1 MENLAYNLDYDV
13 YAVID
18 RHNRVIDILDD
29 FDDALEIAQDYN
41 AACIETLAD
50 YDGYNGT
57 VTDAFWISELEKPS
71 MMKQKLYALLMI
83 VLSVVIVTL
92 LDGDATFAVFMIPFM
107 IYMFFSKQYWILD

>member
-18 RHNRVIDILDD
+18 KRDNVIDVLDD
-29 FDDALEIAQDYN
+29 FDDALEIAQDYD

-50 YDGYNGT
+50 YDGYN
-57 VTDAFWISELEKPS
+57 EMEKPN

-83 VLSVVIVTL
+83 VLSAITVPL
-92 LDGDATFAVFMIPFM
+92 LDGDATFAVFMIPCM

>member
-18 RHNRVIDILDD
+18 KRDNVIDVLDD
-29 FDDALEIAQDYN
+29 FDDALEIAQDYD

-57 VTDAFWISELEKPS
+57 VTDTFWISEMEKPN

-83 VLSVVIVTL
+83 VLSALTVPL